1 MTTPPAAA
9 LSRRTSAMIATH
21 RISLHCVVQADGTLR
36 VFSSAR
42 EAKDLRDAC
51 GLGPDAVIRIDGV
64 VQP

>member
-1 MTTPPAAA
+1 
-9 LSRRTSAMIATH
+9 MIATH